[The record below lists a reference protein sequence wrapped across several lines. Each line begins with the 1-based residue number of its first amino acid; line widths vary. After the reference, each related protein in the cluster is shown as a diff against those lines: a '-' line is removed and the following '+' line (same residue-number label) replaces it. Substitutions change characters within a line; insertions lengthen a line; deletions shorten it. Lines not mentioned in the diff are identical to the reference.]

1 MENSRPEGSEAV
13 ESRPSETP
21 GTETRDALF
30 VSPRRDGRNA
40 CLAMLTYLLF
50 YQITLRVPFDSAV
63 VVALS
68 TLVSLVVTLLCAVY
82 AARALVSPSRLA
94 VCLGIT
100 ALLVLPSIVIPQFFL
115 HSPTWA
121 GWRTLGPAY
130 GAYRHGLTDL
140 VPGLRDM
147 LLLLL
152 AVSVGVLVSRLI
164 REIKILLP
172 LGIVL
177 ALMDVYVVF
186 GGGLVTQAQQGSP
199 TAQAAMKNLTV
210 SLPAAQKTLRPNAAP
225 IAVVGFADYLFI
237 ALFFACFLRFGI
249 PARRTFAVLC
259 VTLVAYMA
267 YGSQT
272 GTDLPALVPIAAV
285 IILTNLRQFRYERS
299 EGFAL
304 LYAGLLVAAILGGL
318 FFFSHR

>member
-1 MENSRPEGSEAV
+1 MENSPTERAEPT
-13 ESRPSETP
+13 ESRPP
-21 GTETRDALF
+21 GTPPPDFTDASSA
-30 VSPRRDGRNA
+30 SPRRDRRNA
-40 CLAMLTYLLF
+40 CLAFLTYLLF

-68 TLVSLVVTLLCAVY
+68 TLVSLVITLLCAVW
-82 AARALVSPSRLA
+82 AARALVLPSRLA
-94 VCLGIT
+94 VCLGVT
-100 ALLVLPSIVIPQFFL
+100 GLLVLPSILIPQFFL
-115 HSPTWA
+115 RSPGWA
-121 GWRTLGPAY
+121 GWRTLGPIY
-130 GAYRHGLTDL
+130 GAYRRGLTDL
-140 VPGLRDM
+140 VPGLRDV

-152 AVSVGVLVSRLI
+152 AVSLGVLVSRLI

-172 LGIVL
+172 MGIVL
-177 ALMDVYVVF
+177 ALIDVYVVF
-186 GGGLVTQAQQGSP
+186 GGGLVMQAQQGSP

-210 SLPAAQKTLRPNAAP
+210 SLPAAQKTIRPNAVP

-249 PARRTFAVLC
+249 PSRRTFAVLC

-304 LYAGLLVAAILGGL
+304 LYAGLIVAAILGGL